1 MPGSD
6 AGDNATDSAIRSVT
20 RMGRGSG
27 LLLVL
32 VVLQFGGAANAQL
45 HVEAAQREPLSL
57 PVGPRAPPVSPI
69 AAPSLE
75 KWTWDR
81 IPTSFHGAPRTRFF
95 NDSELE
101 RLAKYQIVA
110 LEKWYGPCGA
120 KGGYG
125 VPQSGPSCAEGQ
137 KSEVVFAKLK
147 ETNPNLTAVLYWN
160 TMFNFAFYEV
170 NQRMLDL
177 EARGQ
182 RAFLRDER
190 GEVVMLCNDGNAYCN
205 VTTFDWT
212 SPAVRELWIDSVIN
226 ASHHGVDGLY
236 ADHSAQEHIQIGSH
250 AKGQHGIQLCNGGRK
265 AGPWGPSTQKGHT
278 CWNFNQSFADEF
290 NSWHA
295 WGTEFIQDVL
305 SKTTGGPVFCGPLA
319 KMGGTDACSFRAVRN
334 ARINKPPGF
343 VIEAKPSSLA
353 GNSSCAPS
361 ESCLAAYLAAAEPGV
376 YLHCQYN
383 EGRPD
388 QEKGPFDLL
397 GQTTFPE
404 MDWYLG
410 PPNGSAVETAPGSNV
425 WRRFFG
431 GNATHAATVVE
442 WADDE
447 RQRGQISWSG
457 QPPKPPLPP
466 APPTPPPSPG
476 PVVPAVCGHLQV
488 NTGIGPPDLG
498 NATVVS
504 SAAQCCESC
513 RAMAGCDAW
522 AWHTEQ
528 QNMCHFHPADAKPSP
543 HKRGAFSGYLLV
555 H

>member
-1 MPGSD
+1 M
-6 AGDNATDSAIRSVT
+6 T
-20 RMGRGSG
+20 RTGHRGSPG
-27 LLLVL
+27 LLLLVL
-32 VVLQFGGAANAQL
+32 VVLQFSGTGNAEL
-45 HVEAAQREPLSL
+45 RGVEAAQRQPLAL

-212 SPAVRELWIDSVIN
+212 SPAVRALWIDSVIN

-305 SKTTGGPVFCGPLA
+305 
-319 KMGGTDACSFRAVRN
+319 
-334 ARINKPPGF
+334 
-343 VIEAKPSSLA
+343 
-353 GNSSCAPS
+353 
-361 ESCLAAYLAAAEPGV
+361 
-376 YLHCQYN
+376 
-383 EGRPD
+383 
-388 QEKGPFDLL
+388 
-397 GQTTFPE
+397 
-404 MDWYLG
+404 
-410 PPNGSAVETAPGSNV
+410 
-425 WRRFFG
+425 
-431 GNATHAATVVE
+431 
-442 WADDE
+442 
-447 RQRGQISWSG
+447 
-457 QPPKPPLPP
+457 
-466 APPTPPPSPG
+466 PPSPG

-504 SAAQCCESC
+504 SAAQCCETC